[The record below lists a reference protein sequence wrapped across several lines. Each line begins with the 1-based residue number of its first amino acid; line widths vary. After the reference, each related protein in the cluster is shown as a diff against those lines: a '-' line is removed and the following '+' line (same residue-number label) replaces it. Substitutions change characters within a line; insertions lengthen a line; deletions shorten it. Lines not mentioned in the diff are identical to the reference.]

1 MEPEWVRS
9 QRVRERWSYWLDVDR
24 LTSWG
29 LWLTVGA
36 IVLPWAFLH
45 WG

>member
-1 MEPEWVRS
+1 MEPEWVQS
-9 QRVRERWSYWLDVDR
+9 QRLRQRWASWMNVDR
-24 LTSWG
+24 LTQWG

-36 IVLPWAFLH
+36 IVLPWALLH